1 MEDTKMNGQENVR
14 PNPMPGHPA
23 GCKCWGCMG
32 RNWYGNGCCGH
43 RGFRIFRLIFIV
55 IALFVAFSLGV
66 KLGEIKSNAY
76 GMEGFRDHGFYGD
89 SGYPTMGGYYGG
101 GMMPQLNQQA
111 VPQYG
116 APSAVPQNQPK

>member
-1 MEDTKMNGQENVR
+1 MDDTKMNGQENVR

-66 KLGEIKSNAY
+66 KLGEIKSGY
-76 GMEGFRDHGFYGD
+76 GFDGFRHHRGFYGGY
-89 SGYPTMGGYYGG
+89 GYPLTPGYGG
-101 GMMPQLNQQA
+101 GMMPYPQQN
-111 VPQYG
+111 G
-116 APSAVPQNQPK
+116 AAQPGI